1 MSDRVLLLTPS
12 RGLGGGIERYVE
24 TLEWAFAREGVDY
37 SRVDL
42 SNPGA
47 PATGGCWLTSWQTSG
62 QAISIRAWLSRTR
75 GCCLLRFSR
84 LGRFIQT
91 ASQFCAMGVM
101 CGFPRS
107 VCSDRWGRL

>member
-42 SNPGA
+42 SNRGRRDRRMLA
-47 PATGGCWLTSWQTSG
+47 DVVADL
-62 QAISIRAWLSRTR
+62 RASDKHTR
-75 GCCLLRFSR
+75 MVVAHQRLLPLRFSR